1 MDNLKA
7 EGQTKKLQELPIDIF
22 FSRDFLSKLS
32 ETVSVLKVENG
43 PTFKN

>member
-1 MDNLKA
+1 MDKSKA
-7 EGQTKKLQELPIDIF
+7 EGQTKKFQELPIDVF

-43 PTFKN
+43 PAFKN